1 MKISTK
7 WLRRYIETSLDPFE
21 ISEILTESGLEV
33 ESIETVE
40 TIKGGLKGVVIGQV
54 VACQKLPDSDHLYL
68 TQVNIGKEIPLSV
81 VCGAPNVAEGQKV
94 LLATVGTTLYFKNEP
109 LFIKK
114 AKIRGAISEGM
125 ICAEDELGLGTSHD
139 GIMIL
144 PPDAPIGM
152 PAAQYFHL
160 DEDVVFEIG
169 LTPNR
174 TDATSH
180 IGVARDL
187 HASILARRPD
197 VHSRFQK
204 PSVAQ
209 FKTDNYDYEI
219 DIEISD
225 PHACIRYSGI
235 TLSNVHVGE
244 SPSWLKELLQ
254 SVGIRPINN
263 VVDITNFVLMEMG
276 QPLHAFDADKIK
288 GKKVIVK
295 TLPEGT
301 SFTTLDGIERKL
313 DSSDLMICNV
323 KEGMCIAGVFGG
335 LDSGISPSTRN
346 VFIESACFNP
356 SFIRKTSRRHQL
368 FTDASFRYERGS
380 DPDITI
386 YALKRAAI
394 LLQEITDAKVS
405 SEIKDVY
412 PSPIRPVEIN
422 LRYSQVD
429 RLVGQHIAK
438 EQIRSIL
445 QNLEYQ
451 ILQELPQALRVSVPT
466 CRIDVTREADV
477 IEDVLRIYGYNNVSF
492 REEIHTSLSY
502 FSYPNDE
509 QIKWEIAG
517 MLVGNGFYEVKNN
530 SLSFSQHYSLW
541 SDERQ
546 ATLVKLFNPLSREL
560 DVMRGDMLPGLLEN
574 LAFNLNHQISNL
586 KIFEFGKIYRFDEKV
601 DFNAEV
607 GIRYPEKQQL
617 ALVVTGLRENES
629 WEKDQRKADFY
640 YLHAILRKI
649 FQRTGFN
656 MRMLKIIEAQNPFY
670 EQGVNL
676 LYKNEVLAW
685 LGIVSKKMLQ
695 KFDIHQEV
703 VAAII
708 DWDKLTSLSMQSSI
722 EYREIPRFPEV
733 RRDLALLVD
742 NRVKFAE
749 IETLAWQTENRL
761 LRQVNLFDIYVG
773 EKIGMGKKS
782 YAISFILQDKEK
794 TLTDETIEK
803 TMAKLIKAFEQKLGA
818 QLR

>member
-394 LLQEITDAKVS
+394 LLQEITDAKIS

-412 PSPIRPVEIN
+412 PSPIRPAEIN

-429 RLVGQHIAK
+429 RLVGQNIAK

-607 GIRYPEKQQL
+607 SIRYPEKQQL

-656 MRMLKIIEAQNPFY
+656 IRMLKIVEAQNPFY

>member
-40 TIKGGLKGVVIGQV
+40 TIKGGLKGVVIGQI

-313 DSSDLMICNV
+313 DSSDLMICDV

-394 LLQEITDAKVS
+394 LLQEITDAKIS

-438 EQIRSIL
+438 EQIQSIL

-586 KIFEFGKIYRFDEKV
+586 KIFEFGKIYRYDEKV

-607 GIRYPEKQQL
+607 SIRYPEKQQL

-656 MRMLKIIEAQNPFY
+656 IRMLKIVEAQNPFY

>member
-209 FKTDNYDYEI
+209 FKIDNYDYEI

-288 GKKVIVK
+288 GRKVIVK

-301 SFTTLDGIERKL
+301 PFTTLDGIERKL

-607 GIRYPEKQQL
+607 SIRYPEKQQL

-656 MRMLKIIEAQNPFY
+656 MRMLKIVEAQNPFY

>member
-209 FKTDNYDYEI
+209 FKIDNYDYEI

-607 GIRYPEKQQL
+607 SIRCPEKQQL

>member
-209 FKTDNYDYEI
+209 FKIDNYDYEI

-607 GIRYPEKQQL
+607 SIRYPEKQQL

-656 MRMLKIIEAQNPFY
+656 MRMLKIVEAQNPFY